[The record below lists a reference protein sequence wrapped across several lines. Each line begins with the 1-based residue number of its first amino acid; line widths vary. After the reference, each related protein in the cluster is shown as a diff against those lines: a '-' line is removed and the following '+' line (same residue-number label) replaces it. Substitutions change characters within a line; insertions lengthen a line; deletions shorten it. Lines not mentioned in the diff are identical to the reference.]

1 MSAVEA
7 GPAAPRVHA
16 VVVNW
21 NGGEDTARC
30 LLSLLGQGLPAERLH
45 LVDNGSRDDSLA
57 RARAAAP
64 GAQVL
69 ALGENTGFGAA
80 ANAGAERA
88 LAAGADLLLFVNN
101 DALLERGC
109 LERLLEEAERAPEV
123 GLLGPRIVLP
133 GSPSRLWAA
142 GGVLGFGPNLSR
154 LRGGG
159 LPDAPGWQGTVDV
172 DYVPGC
178 VLLARA
184 AAWNATGG
192 FDAAYFAYTE
202 DVDLGLRA
210 RALGIGSRVVGSALA
225 VHAASSATGGGYNPR
240 RKFLMGRGAVRFL
253 RIHGGA
259 ARWLAWLV
267 CDVLALPLALLA
279 AWPRGEARAV
289 FAKGL
294 GTLDGLLGRSFDPKR
309 LESGHGP
316 AW

>member
-1 MSAVEA
+1 MSAP
-7 GPAAPRVHA
+7 GRTSAAPRVHA

-30 LLSLLGQGLPAERLH
+30 LQSLLQQGLPGEHLH
-45 LVDNGSRDDSLA
+45 LVDNGSRDDSVE
-57 RARAAAP
+57 RARAAVP
-64 GAQVL
+64 GLRVL
-69 ALGENTGFGAA
+69 ELDENTGFGAA
-80 ANAGAERA
+80 ANVGAERA
-88 LAAGADLLLFVNN
+88 LEAGAELLLFVNN

-109 LERLLEEAERAPEV
+109 LERLLEEATRAPRV

-184 AAWNATGG
+184 EAWRATGG

-210 RALGIGSRVVGSALA
+210 RALGIGSRIVGSALA

-240 RKFLMGRGAVRFL
+240 RKFLMARGAVRFL
-253 RIHGGA
+253 RTHGGA
-259 ARWLAWLV
+259 SRWLAWLL

-294 GTLDGLLGRSFDPKR
+294 GTVDGLLGRSFDPER
-309 LESGHGP
+309 LEPGRGP